1 MAIFSKSPEKLL
13 TDKIDAAKKN
23 AERLAARLADAE
35 QAVINAK
42 TVSQACALS
51 GDDTGLDAA
60 EATERAAAQRH
71 VTILAAHAE
80 AGNLLADMETQLD
93 SVNDKRVRTA
103 TAAATNNL
111 ADEIIEAGDNYL
123 TATKLFHAVCARAL
137 TVSMELQGLETF
149 TRASGTEVAA
159 ALPVV
164 AEVLREYGRAVL
176 QGFAKAEMP
185 LPEAP
190 FKAVPITKPATR
202 HLFALRAICWTEGDL
217 MRIGRRYTDVD
228 LPVEIAARA
237 IKARVCVEMNDP
249 ARNRQTLN
257 AWPGTPSPES
267 CFNLDADAA
276 AAPQHDSVV
285 HSAFE
290 RVDRG
295 KPYTLRVA
303 GAE

>member
-13 TDKIDAAKKN
+13 TDNRDAAKKN

-35 QAVINAK
+35 ANVIATK
-42 TVSQACALS
+42 SAAQRAALD
-51 GDDTGLDAA
+51 GDDATLDLA
-60 EATERAAAQRH
+60 ENAGRAALQRH

-80 AGNLLADMETQLD
+80 AGKVLADLETQIAETT
-93 SVNDKRVRTA
+93 DKKTRTA

-137 TVSMELQGLETF
+137 TVSMEAQGLETF
-149 TRASGTEVAA
+149 TRASGIEVAA

-185 LPEAP
+185 TAEPAAVKPLPIA
-190 FKAVPITKPATR
+190 KPATR
-202 HLFALRAICWTEGDL
+202 QLFATRAISWTEGDL
-217 MRIGRRYTDVD
+217 LRIGRKFTDVE
-228 LPVEIAARA
+228 LPIQIADRA
-237 IKARVCVEMNDP
+237 IKARVCVEMNNS

-257 AWPGTPSPES
+257 AWPSTPSPAS

-276 AAPQHDSVV
+276 TPQHDSVV

-295 KPYTLRVA
+295 PAYQLRVA
-303 GAE
+303 GAK